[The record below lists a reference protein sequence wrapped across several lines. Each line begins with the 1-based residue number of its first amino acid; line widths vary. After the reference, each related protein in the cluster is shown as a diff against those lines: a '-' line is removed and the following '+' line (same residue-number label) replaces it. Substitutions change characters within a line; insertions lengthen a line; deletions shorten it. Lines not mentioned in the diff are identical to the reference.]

1 MQKSNVNN
9 KFLWERKPISRLQQ
23 ILAGAVASLPMW
35 LPTVASAD
43 IGDAAKTSGTKVI
56 TILYIVLIVVGAVCL
71 IWAFILRATGN
82 EQMAQ
87 KSNSKLMHA
96 LFGIGGGALT
106 GLLLTWIWQTATSA
120 GGGNVINWPF

>member
-1 MQKSNVNN
+1 MEKSNAHN
-9 KFLWERKPISRLQQ
+9 KSLWERRPISRLQQ
-23 ILAGAVASLPMW
+23 TLAGLVASLPMW

-43 IGDAAKTSGTKVI
+43 IGDAAKTSGSKVI
-56 TILYIVLIVVGAVCL
+56 TILYIVLIVVGAVAL
-71 IWAFILRATGN
+71 LWAFILRSTGN

-106 GLLLTWIWQTATSA
+106 GLLLTWVWQTATTA

>member
-56 TILYIVLIVVGAVCL
+56 TLLYIVLIVVGAICL

>member
-1 MQKSNVNN
+1 MKKSNAHN
-9 KFLWERKPISRLQQ
+9 KFLWERRPTSRLQQ
-23 ILAGAVASLPMW
+23 TLAGLVASLPMW

-43 IGDAAKTSGTKVI
+43 IGDAAKTSGSKVI
-56 TILYIVLIVVGAVCL
+56 TILYIVLIVVGAICL
-71 IWAFILRATGN
+71 LIGFIMRATGN

-96 LFGIGGGALT
+96 MFGIGGGALT
-106 GLLLTWIWQTATSA
+106 GLLLTWIWQTATTA

>member
-56 TILYIVLIVVGAVCL
+56 TILYIVLIVVGAICL

>member
-9 KFLWERKPISRLQQ
+9 KFLWERIPISRLQQ

-56 TILYIVLIVVGAVCL
+56 TLLYIVLIVVGAICL